1 MRNFIMKRTLISALV
16 AGCVGLVSFAAAA
29 GTVVVNGSTT
39 VLPAMQKIS
48 EDFMAKHKDIQVS
61 LSGGGSGHGIK
72 ALMDKTT
79 DVAMASRDMKP
90 AEVENVKKN
99 GGEAVRFTVA
109 IDAIVPIVHPKNT
122 VKDLSLQQIRDIY
135 AGRITNWKEVGGPD
149 ARITV
154 VSRDSSSGTFET
166 WEELVMK
173 GERVQQRALLQASNG
188 AVLQTV
194 AKNPNAIGYVGLGY
208 ITKDIKDVTIGG
220 MKASAESALSRTWPL
235 ARDLYLFTNGQPSGD
250 TKTLIDFALS
260 PEGQVSVKEVGFVPL
275 PAKK

>member
-1 MRNFIMKRTLISALV
+1 MKRTLISALV
-16 AGCVGLVSFAAAA
+16 AGCVGLASFAAAA

-48 EDFMAKHKDIQVS
+48 ETFMAKHKDIQVS

-135 AGRITNWKEVGGPD
+135 AGRITNWKQVGGPD

-208 ITKDIKDVTIGG
+208 ITKDIKGLSIGG
-220 MKASAESALSRTWPL
+220 KVASAETALSRDWPL
-235 ARDLYLFTNGQPSGD
+235 ARDLYLFTNGQPAGD
-250 TKTLIDFALS
+250 VKTLIDYALS